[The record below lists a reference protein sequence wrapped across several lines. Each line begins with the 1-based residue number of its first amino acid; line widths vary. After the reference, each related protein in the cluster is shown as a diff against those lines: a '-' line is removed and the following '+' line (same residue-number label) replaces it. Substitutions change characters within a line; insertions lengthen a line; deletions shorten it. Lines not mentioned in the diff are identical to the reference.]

1 MASVPVTTPGGYST
15 PDITRGSTLISE
27 LNIINVTNHLEF
39 FQKFGWNPYML
50 LVQLGGGKLRIKSK
64 DTINKE
70 FYHYE
75 DFGRALSY
83 MTASQAITSSG
94 PNTAATVNVTTG
106 SYSAN
111 GTRLVAADNLILYN
125 AQTGVESYVV
135 PGSVNTTTPYAFT
148 FQIKPTV
155 AGTDVVGLAGQELQ
169 SRGYK
174 YLGEASTPT
183 TPQVRNIAKYINY
196 CSQHRIDNVITDLAL
211 MESTD
216 VIFNGQKYYLAMMN
230 RNDRDRWIQE
240 AELYLLDSN
249 LATNMTADSGTLG
262 LKQWIQ
268 NYGINIIYPSFN
280 IQSTFADIERK
291 LSAQG
296 APMSLDWL
304 QDTYQNIDFNLSLG
318 NEFPNG
324 GIVYEMSDL
333 RRGFKKYTPM
343 FREFSITKYV
353 PISDETMYGAVAAGN
368 LNQNS
373 GYIIPTGKRDLSG
386 DMSKNDMP
394 QMIKR
399 FQLIEGKMVYAWEF
413 DALSANGKT
422 GKMQK
427 STSQIEY
434 PGLTVQ
440 GANQFIYI
448 KKG

>member
-1 MASVPVTTPGGYST
+1 MAGEPVTTPNGYSS

-64 DTINKE
+64 ETTNKQ

-75 DFGRALSY
+75 DFGRALGY
-83 MTASQAITSSG
+83 VTASANFTSSG
-94 PNTAATVNVTTG
+94 VNTTATVTITTG

-111 GTRLVAADNLILYN
+111 GTRMLPVPGLVMYN

-135 PGSVNTTTPYAFT
+135 SVNTNTPFAFS
-148 FQIKPTV
+148 FVIAPTV
-155 AGTDVVGLAGQELQ
+155 AGTDVTGLAGQELQ

-183 TPQVRNIAKYINY
+183 TPQVRNIAKYVNY
-196 CSQHRIDNVITDLAL
+196 CSQHRIDDIITDLAL
-211 MESTD
+211 MEQTD
-216 VIFNGQKYYLAMMN
+216 LIFNGQKYYLSMMK
-230 RNDRDRWIQE
+230 RNDLDRWIQE
-240 AELYLLDSN
+240 SELYLLDSN

-280 IQSTFADIERK
+280 VQSTFADIERK

-296 APMSLDWL
+296 APMSADWL

-318 NEFPNG
+318 NEFING
-324 GIVYEMSDL
+324 AIVYDMNDL

-353 PISDETMYGAVAAGN
+353 PISDETMYGSVAAGN

-373 GYIIPTGKRDLSG
+373 GYIIPTGRRDLNG
-386 DMSKNDMP
+386 DMSKDDMP

-399 FQLIEGKMVYAWEF
+399 YQLIEGQMVYAWEF
-413 DALSANGKT
+413 GALSANGKT
-422 GKMQK
+422 GTMQK
-427 STSQIEY
+427 NTAQIEY

-440 GANQFIYI
+440 GANQFIRI
-448 KKG
+448 QKG

>member
-1 MASVPVTTPGGYST
+1 MASTLVTTPNGYST
-15 PDITRGSTLISE
+15 TNITRGSTLISE
-27 LNIINVTNHLEF
+27 LNIINVTNHMEF
-39 FQKFGWNPYML
+39 FQNFGWNPYML

-64 DTINKE
+64 ESTNKQ

-75 DFGRALSY
+75 DFGRAMGY
-83 MTASQAITSSG
+83 VTASANAASG
-94 PNTAATVNVTTG
+94 GVNLPVTVSITTG

-111 GTRLVAADNLILYN
+111 GTRMLPAVGLIMYN
-125 AQTGVESYVV
+125 AQTGVESVV
-135 PGSVNTTTPYAFT
+135 TAVSTATPFAFT
-148 FQIKPTV
+148 FTMAPTV
-155 AGTDVVGLAGQELQ
+155 AGTDAVVTAGQELQ

-183 TPQVRNIAKYINY
+183 TPQVRNIAKYVNY
-196 CSQHRIDNVITDLAL
+196 CSQHRIDDIITDLAL
-211 MESTD
+211 MEQTD
-216 VIFNGQKYYLAMMN
+216 LIFNGQKYYLAMMK

-240 AELYLLDSN
+240 AEMYLLDSN
-249 LATNMTADSGTLG
+249 LATNITADSGTLG

-268 NYGINIIYPSFN
+268 NNGINILYPSFN
-280 IQSTFADIERK
+280 VQSTFADIERK

-296 APMSLDWL
+296 APMSCDWL

-318 NEFPNG
+318 NEFING
-324 GIVYEMSDL
+324 AIKYDMSDL

-353 PISDETMYGAVAAGN
+353 PISDETMYGSVAAGN

-399 FQLIEGKMVYAWEF
+399 YQLIEGQMVYAWEF
-413 DALSANGKT
+413 GALSANGKT
-422 GKMQK
+422 GTMQK
-427 STSQIEY
+427 NTAQIEY

>member
-1 MASVPVTTPGGYST
+1 MPNVPVTTPNGYST

-64 DTINKE
+64 ETTNKQ

-75 DFGRALSY
+75 DFGRALGY
-83 MTASQAITSSG
+83 VTASANFASG
-94 PNTAATVNVTTG
+94 GVNTTATVTITTG

-111 GTRLVAADNLILYN
+111 GTRMLPAVGLIMYN
-125 AQTGVESYVV
+125 AQTGVESQVV
-135 PGSVNTTTPYAFT
+135 SVNTTTPFAFSFVIT
-148 FQIKPTV
+148 PV
-155 AGTDVVGLAGQELQ
+155 VLGTDVGGLAGQELQ

-183 TPQVRNIAKYINY
+183 TPQVRNIAKYNNF
-196 CSQHRIDNVITDLAL
+196 CSQHRIDDIITDLAL
-211 MESTD
+211 MEQTD
-216 VIFNGQKYYLAMMN
+216 LIFNGQKYYLAMMK

-240 AELYLLDSN
+240 SEMYLLDSN
-249 LATNMTADSGTLG
+249 FATNLTADSGTLG
-262 LKQWIQ
+262 LKQWI
-268 NYGINIIYPSFN
+268 NNFGINILYPSFN
-280 IQSTFADIERK
+280 VQSTFADIERK

-296 APMSLDWL
+296 APMSADWL

-318 NEFPNG
+318 NEFING
-324 GIVYEMSDL
+324 AIVYDMNDL

-353 PISDETMYGAVAAGN
+353 PISDETMFGAVAPGN

-373 GYIIPTGKRDLSG
+373 GYIIPTGKRDLNG

-399 FQLIEGKMVYAWEF
+399 YQLIEGQMVYAWEF
-413 DALSANGKT
+413 GALSANGKT
-422 GKMQK
+422 GTMQK
-427 STSQIEY
+427 NTAQIEY

>member
-1 MASVPVTTPGGYST
+1 MASVPVTTPNGYST

-64 DTINKE
+64 ETTNKQ

-75 DFGRALSY
+75 DFGRALGY
-83 MTASQAITSSG
+83 VTASQNFTSG
-94 PNTAATVNVTTG
+94 GVNTTATVTITTG

-111 GTRLVAADNLILYN
+111 GTRMLPAVGLIMYN
-125 AQTGVESYVV
+125 AQTGVESQVV
-135 PGSVNTTTPYAFT
+135 SVNTTTPFAFSFVIT
-148 FQIKPTV
+148 PVVQ
-155 AGTDVVGLAGQELQ
+155 GTDVGGLAGQELQ

-183 TPQVRNIAKYINY
+183 TPQVRNIAKYNNF
-196 CSQHRIDNVITDLAL
+196 CSQHRIDDIITDLAL
-211 MESTD
+211 MEQTD
-216 VIFNGQKYYLAMMN
+216 LIFNGQKYYLAMMK

-240 AELYLLDSN
+240 AEMYLLDSN
-249 LATNMTADSGTLG
+249 FATNLTADSGTLG

-268 NYGINIIYPSFN
+268 SFGINILYPSFN
-280 IQSTFADIERK
+280 VQSTFADIERK

-296 APMSLDWL
+296 APMSADWL

-318 NEFPNG
+318 NEFING
-324 GIVYEMSDL
+324 AIVYDMNDL

-373 GYIIPTGKRDLSG
+373 GYIIPTGKRDLNG

-399 FQLIEGKMVYAWEF
+399 YQLIEGQMVYAWEF
-413 DALSANGKT
+413 GALSANGKT
-422 GKMQK
+422 GTMQK
-427 STSQIEY
+427 NTAQIEY